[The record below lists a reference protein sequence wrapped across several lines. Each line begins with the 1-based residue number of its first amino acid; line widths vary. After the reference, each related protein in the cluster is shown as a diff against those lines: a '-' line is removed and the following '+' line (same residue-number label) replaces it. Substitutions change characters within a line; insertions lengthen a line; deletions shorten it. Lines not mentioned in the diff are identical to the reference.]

1 MIYIYIYCLFIKGA
15 DDNLIKLWNAF
26 DGRLLATL
34 RGHDKEISDID
45 VNYENTLLVSGSCD
59 KTIRVWNLKTTES
72 TTVLQAHSA
81 MVTSVE
87 VSLFILINSFNEF

>member
-1 MIYIYIYCLFIKGA
+1 MIKMWSSA
-15 DDNLIKLWNAF
+15 

-45 VNYENTLLVSGSCD
+45 INFENTLLVSGSCD
-59 KTIRVWNLKTTES
+59 KTIRIWNLKTTET
-72 TTVLQAHSA
+72 TTVLQGHSA

-87 VSLFILINSFNEF
+87 VRDNPICKRLTAYK